1 MTAAITDFNQF
12 SSLRA
17 GAENNDPEV
26 LREVAGQFEA
36 LFLQTILKNM
46 RAGELADPLFGN
58 SDQHE
63 MMQGMLDQQ
72 LALEM
77 SSGPGIGL
85 ADMLVKQLG
94 GESRQVQAT
103 TEVFSLSA
111 PSRPVA
117 TTKDPTWSDP
127 QEFVR
132 DVWPHAERVAEKLN
146 VAPEALLAQAALE
159 TGWGK
164 HVMERAN
171 GVSSFN
177 LFGIKAGKDW
187 SGGSV
192 ARSTLEY
199 TEGVAQRKV
208 ERFRAYPDIA
218 ATFDDY
224 AALIEDNPRYEAVR
238 DSGANGDDFATALQD
253 AGYATDPSYASKI
266 GRILRGETMQ
276 SALKGLKIGS
286 LGPINTDRTPTVL
299 R

>member
-12 SSLRA
+12 SGLRA

-85 ADMLVKQLG
+85 ADMLVRQLG
-94 GESRQVQAT
+94 GETQQAPAT
-103 TEVFSLSA
+103 AEVFSLSA
-111 PSRPVA
+111 PSRQVA
-117 TTKDPTWSDP
+117 AVKESTWSDP
-127 QEFVR
+127 KEFVR

-238 DSGANGDDFATALQD
+238 DSGGNGDDFATALQD

-276 SALKGLKIGS
+276 SALEGLKIGA
-286 LGPINTDRTPTVL
+286 LAPINTDRTPAIF